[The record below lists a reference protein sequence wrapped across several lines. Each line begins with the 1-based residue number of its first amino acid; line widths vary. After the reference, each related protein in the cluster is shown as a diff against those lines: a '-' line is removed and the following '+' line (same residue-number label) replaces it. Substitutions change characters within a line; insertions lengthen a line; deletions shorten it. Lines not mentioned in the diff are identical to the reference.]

1 RRFSRLISTANTASQ
16 QQPRSSVGA
25 GYRCGVRASQT
36 LKRQNIQFF
45 PGAFPAPAGG
55 REAPTYRAQGPDL
68 TPYMGQPR
76 FPIPPGPKNAT
87 RPLKYKGFYGRSS
100 AIERKSRRSRLVIR
114 IPSARL

>member
-1 RRFSRLISTANTASQ
+1 MAARAAAHVPLPKITMSNSVVGRRFSRLISTANTASQ

-45 PGAFPAPAGG
+45 PVAFPAPAGG
-55 REAPTYRAQGPDL
+55 RETPTYRAQGPDL

-76 FPIPPGPKNAT
+76 FPVPPTPKT
-87 RPLKYKGFYGRSS
+87 P
-100 AIERKSRRSRLVIR
+100 
-114 IPSARL
+114 PSL